1 VLAMELNAAIYERYG
16 SISQVVFS
24 LPLFRVLAR
33 KSARVRRFFGL
44 R

>member
-1 VLAMELNAAIYERYG
+1 
-16 SISQVVFS
+16 VFS

>member
-1 VLAMELNAAIYERYG
+1 
-16 SISQVVFS
+16 VFS

-44 R
+44 Q